1 VARKYLTP
9 IDLTGLELT
18 NFKIQNLSSN
28 PSAYGKG
35 HTYFNTTANELR
47 TYDGTNWVAVGGS
60 VASGS
65 TGSRPAA
72 GHAGRLYFD
81 TTLNVLFFDNG
92 TSWVQDGVSQS
103 DLTSAVSAATIS
115 STDALSE
122 GTTNLYYTDSRARSA
137 VSASASQ
144 GLSYNS
150 GTGVFSVD
158 YTNLESNLVTDGF
171 AKTSDIPSL
180 SGYIQTGDD
189 ASLTSLTLTH
199 NGGNGQNLKIG
210 DDAWLGDVNLSN
222 TFNVKGV
229 EDATAGYISF
239 GTNGTLVGVGGA
251 KRNYI
256 GSDSTDLTLGS
267 NNDIVLKPTSGYAYI
282 GTQLMDGSNRI
293 ATIADVNAENYITS
307 VTSPLSVTSGVLSID
322 LTAYLT
328 STDAASTYLTQTDA
342 SSTYLS
348 QTDASSTYL
357 SQTSASSTYLSQ
369 TDASSTYLT
378 QTSASSTYL
387 TQSDAS
393 STYATQTSLSSYLT
407 TSDASSTYLTQ
418 SNASSTYLTQS
429 DASSTYLTQSNASS
443 TYLTQSDAS
452 STYLTQSNASSTYL
466 TTSDA
471 SSTYLTQSDASS
483 TYLTQTNASSTY
495 LAQGDEYI
503 QSVGSEFS
511 VTSHALALNLD
522 STLVVNGS
530 NNLAVQYGAGLT
542 TDGSGHL
549 AVDETV
555 IATKSYVDATAQG
568 LSVLGSVKMASTV
581 NLNINGNNSGAI
593 DGVYPANGD
602 RVLVKNQTTAT
613 ENGIYIYNSSSQ
625 RLVASTNPEDTDL
638 KKGSFVFI
646 ESGSQAAQGW
656 IITGYSAGASTWTQF
671 SAAGE
676 YTAGNGINIASG
688 VISAV
693 VQGTEGMQL
702 TSSGI
707 GINAGTGLEFDG
719 GTGAI
724 KVTDYNRLVK
734 KFAANIGDGTNTS
747 YAVTH
752 NLGTRDVEVAVYD
765 AATYEE
771 VVTDITRTST
781 NVVTIGFA
789 VAPTT
794 NAYRVVVH
802 A

>member
-35 HTYFNTTANELR
+35 HTYYNTTANELR
-47 TYDGTNWVAVGGS
+47 TYDGTNWVTVGGS
-60 VASGS
+60 VISGS

-72 GHAGRLYFD
+72 ALAGRLYFD

-92 TSWVQDGVSQS
+92 TTWTQDGVSQS

-122 GTTNLYYTDSRARSA
+122 GTTNLYYTDSRARGA

-180 SGYIQTGDD
+180 SGYVTEAG
-189 ASLTSLTLTH
+189 TE
-199 NGGNGQNLKIG
+199 
-210 DDAWLGDVNLSN
+210 NLSN
-222 TFNVKGV
+222 KTFLG
-229 EDATAGYISF
+229 DTYFQSG
-239 GTNGTLVGVGGA
+239 GGA
-251 KRNYI
+251 GGVNNYLSVDNSTGKFTFHSGYAADIYAANDLNIISNSGDIIINPDGNAYI
-256 GSDSTDLTLGS
+256 GSAST
-267 NNDIVLKPTSGYAYI
+267 N
-282 GTQLMDGSNRI
+282 NRI
-293 ATIADVNAENYITS
+293 ATINDLTAELYITS

-322 LTAYLT
+322 LTSYLT
-328 STDAASTYLTQTDA
+328 
-342 SSTYLS
+342 
-348 QTDASSTYL
+348 
-357 SQTSASSTYLSQ
+357 TS
-369 TDASSTYLT
+369 DASSTYLT
-378 QTSASSTYL
+378 QSDASSTYLTQSNASSTYLTQSDASSTYL

-407 TSDASSTYLTQ
+407 TSDA
-418 SNASSTYLTQS
+418 A
-429 DASSTYLTQSNASS
+429 STYLTQSNASS

-483 TYLTQTNASSTY
+483 TYLTQSNASSTY
-495 LAQGDEYI
+495 LAIADQYI
-503 QSVGSEFS
+503 QSVGSGFTVDGTELKF
-511 VTSHALALNLD
+511 NLD
-522 STLVVNGS
+522 STLKINGS
-530 NNLAVQYGAGLT
+530 SQLAVQYGAGLT
-542 TDGSGHL
+542 TDGSGYL

-568 LSVLGSVKMASTV
+568 LTVLGSVRAASTT
-581 NLNINGNNSGAI
+581 NITIAGTNSI
-593 DGVYPANGD
+593 DGVSLQAND
-602 RVLVKNQTTAT
+602 RVLLKNQTTAT
-613 ENGIYIYNSSSQ
+613 QNGIYIYSSTSGLQ
-625 RLVASTNPEDTDL
+625 LSTIPEDTIE
-638 KKGSFVFI
+638 KGSFVFV
-646 ESGSQAAQGW
+646 EEGSQAATGW
-656 IITGYSAGASTWTQF
+656 IVSAYSAGASSWTQF

-676 YTAGNGINIASG
+676 YTAGNGIDISSG

-724 KVTDYNRLVK
+724 KVTDYSLLVK

-747 YAVTH
+747 FAVTH

>member
-1 VARKYLTP
+1 MARKYLTP

-18 NFKIQNLSSN
+18 NFKVQNLTSD
-28 PSAYGKG
+28 PQAYGKG
-35 HTYFNTTANELR
+35 HTYYNTTHNELR
-47 TYDGTNWVAVGGS
+47 TYNGTSWMPVGGS
-60 VASGS
+60 VMAGS
-65 TGSRPAA
+65 TGARPAA
-72 GHAGRLYFD
+72 GNAGRLYFD
-81 TTLNVLFFDNG
+81 TTLNVLFYDNG
-92 TSWVQDGVSQS
+92 TTWTQDGVSQS
-103 DLTSAVSAATIS
+103 DLSSAISAATIS
-115 STDALSE
+115 NTDGLSE
-122 GTTNLYYTDSRARSA
+122 GTTNLYFTTARARA
-137 VSASASQ
+137 ALSASS
-144 GLSYNS
+144 GISYNS
-150 GTGVFSVD
+150 STGAFTAD
-158 YTNLESNLVTDGF
+158 YTAIESQLVTDGF

-180 SGYIQTGDD
+180 SGYVTETG
-189 ASLTSLTLTH
+189 TE
-199 NGGNGQNLKIG
+199 
-210 DDAWLGDVNLSN
+210 NLSN
-222 TFNVKGV
+222 KTFLGNTYFQSG
-229 EDATAGYISF
+229 
-239 GTNGTLVGVGGA
+239 GGA
-251 KRNYI
+251 GSNNNYLTVDNSTGKFTFHSGYAADIYAANDLNIISNSGDIIINPDGNAYI
-256 GSDSTDLTLGS
+256 GSAST
-267 NNDIVLKPTSGYAYI
+267 N
-282 GTQLMDGSNRI
+282 NRI
-293 ATIADVNAENYITS
+293 ATISDLNAELYITS
-307 VTSPLSVTSGVLSID
+307 VNSPLSVTSGVLSID

-328 STDAASTYLTQTDA
+328 STDASSTYLTQTN
-342 SSTYLS
+342 
-348 QTDASSTYL
+348 
-357 SQTSASSTYLSQ
+357 
-369 TDASSTYLT
+369 ASSTYLT
-378 QTSASSTYL
+378 QSNASSTYL
-387 TQSDAS
+387 TQSDASSTYLTQSNAS

-407 TSDASSTYLTQ
+407 TLDASSTYLTQ

-466 TTSDA
+466 AIAD
-471 SSTYLTQSDASS
+471 Q
-483 TYLTQTNASSTY
+483 
-495 LAQGDEYI
+495 YI
-503 QSVGSEFS
+503 TSVGPEFT
-511 VTSHALALNLD
+511 VTGQELVLNTD
-522 STLVVNGS
+522 NTLYVKGGNQ
-530 NNLAVQYGAGLT
+530 LAVQYGAGLT

-625 RLVASTNPEDTDL
+625 RLVASTNPEDTAL

-693 VQGTEGMQL
+693 VNTSAGMAL
-702 TSSGI
+702 DSNGI
-707 GINAGTGLEFDG
+707 GINAGTGVEFDG

-724 KVTDYNRLVK
+724 KVTNYNLLVK
-734 KFAANIGDGTNTS
+734 KYAANIGDGTNTS
-747 YAVTH
+747 FAVTH